1 MTRPAHRFAP
11 SASARTRSGGF
22 TLIELLVVI
31 SIIALLI
38 GILLPA
44 IGAARTVAR
53 SMGCLSNMR
62 QMGLMENMY
71 ANDND
76 EYLQSQTGIGDNSSS
91 TPNNWSAFRP
101 TRTAG
106 GPTFQA
112 HMQQLYPYGMLPDDA
127 SVLCTEID
135 YSTLFGG
142 PQNDPELY
150 MIDFKGRIP
159 YVYRLSNTGYVPT
172 TSNPTGVVDGV
183 PSVDLRLSQAD
194 LSQSW
199 IRFDGNFNGEPA
211 VVVPGARSSSLR
223 ADNLKVIDDLNT
235 NESARHPRTLN
246 VQYMDGHAAAVTG
259 GGEYL
264 DDGLLK

>member
-11 SASARTRSGGF
+11 SAPARTRSEGF

-44 IGAARTVAR
+44 LGAARSAAR
-53 SMGCLSNMR
+53 GMACLSNMR

-76 EYLQSQTGIGDNSSS
+76 EYLQSQSGIGAASSS
-91 TPNNWSAFRP
+91 TPGTWFAFRP
-101 TRTAG
+101 TRTPG

-112 HMQQLYPYGMLPDDA
+112 HMQQLYPYGMVPDNQD
-127 SVLCTEID
+127 VLCPAID
-135 YSTLFGG
+135 YSNLHTPPGG
-142 PQNDPELY
+142 SAIEY
-150 MIDFKGRIP
+150 MVDFKGRIP
-159 YVYRLSNTGYVPT
+159 YVYRLSNTGYTVT
-172 TSNPTGVVDGV
+172 VDGV
-183 PSVDLRLSQAD
+183 PYKDLRLSD
-194 LSQSW
+194 PKLSQSW
-199 IRFDGNFNGEPA
+199 VRFDGNFNGEDA

-223 ADNLKVIDDLNT
+223 ADNLKVVDDLNT
-235 NESARHPRTLN
+235 NESARHPRVVN

-264 DDGLLK
+264 DDALLRN